1 MTLTN
6 LRLDHWTMPACDLGP
21 LNPLPPLAPPADLH
35 ASVPMDPE
43 IPAEDQR
50 YVGWGGVSTPLPYL
64 MQDRYNRS
72 RAPRPLRTA
81 VLENDI
87 LRVAAAQAVRA

>member
-1 MTLTN
+1 MTD

-50 YVGWGGVSTPLPYL
+50 YVGWGGVSTPLPY
-64 MQDRYNRS
+64 
-72 RAPRPLRTA
+72 
-81 VLENDI
+81 
-87 LRVAAAQAVRA
+87 